1 MGILI
6 ELISSGQNRQNDHI
20 RVMATKVRP
29 SFADQAR
36 LDALP
41 SVNSSRL
48 KNYFGE
54 TLLKV
59 GRNGVAITRHN
70 RREYVLLPAATYLEL
85 QQAQQGALDTLGRK
99 FDAMVATMNTPEAK
113 EGVRKFFKSTPTEL
127 GKGALT
133 AARHA

>member
-1 MGILI
+1 
-6 ELISSGQNRQNDHI
+6 
-20 RVMATKVRP
+20 MATKVHP
-29 SFADQAR
+29 SFADHAR
-36 LDALP
+36 LEELP
-41 SVNSSRL
+41 AVNSSRL

-99 FDAMVATMNTPEAK
+99 FDDMVAAMNTPQAK
-113 EGVRKFFKSTPTEL
+113 DGVRKFFKATPTEL
-127 GKGALT
+127 GRAALKE
-133 AARHA
+133 ARHA